1 MEEKV
6 KKTKFFVEHWVAAL
20 AVGILLCLVGL
31 VSIVSLPV
39 EQYPNIAPPMVII
52 TANYSG
58 ADASAVQ
65 KSVIMP
71 IEEQVNGVEDMMYM
85 TSTARSNGSAE
96 IDVYFKQG
104 TDADQATVNVQNRV
118 NQALG
123 LLPSEVTTQ
132 GVTVT
137 KSVNSILQI
146 LSLESTDDKFDQK
159 FISNYLDIN
168 VVPAISRVTG
178 VGRTQM
184 LGDKY
189 GVRIWLKPDI
199 MGAYGVS
206 PDEIIS
212 SINEQNIVAPIGSFE
227 SSINKIDV
235 EFNGLLNDMSEFEN
249 IVIRSSSDGRVL
261 RLADVADV
269 ELGTKAYDY
278 RTDIDGHPGV
288 LFIIN
293 QAPGANATQVNAE
306 INKNLEKIS
315 KTLPAGLEFKQ
326 LETSDDFLHA
336 SMHSVLETL
345 IIAII
350 LVILI
355 VYIFLQNLKAT
366 IVPSVSIIVSL
377 IGTFAIVKVVG
388 FSLNLLTLFAL
399 VLAIGTV
406 VDDAIV
412 VVEAVMAKLEAGY
425 KSTRTAVND
434 ALSEVTAACIST
446 ALVFMA
452 VFIPVTFMSGTS
464 GTFFKQFGTIMAA
477 SVALSAVSALTICPA
492 LCALLFKPKKEGETE
507 KKNLNYYMRTAYNAA
522 YNAVEKKYMSGVTK
536 FIKKPAFAWILLA
549 AFTGGMVWLMTTAQK
564 DLVPQEDQGFL
575 LVDVTMA
582 PGTYLNETETTLH
595 QLENYVRTLDDA
607 ELVGGITGYSMMNGG
622 AGTNYATMMVR
633 LKNWEERSFYSIAD
647 MQKSI
652 YVWAMVNLP
661 QATVTPFQMPQIP
674 GYGTGSMMEL
684 DLQDRSGSG
693 DNQAFIDLSNEFA
706 KKLQA
711 RPEVSTASASY
722 SQDYPKYRLEVDA
735 AACKRKGVSPKTVVN
750 TIGTNLAGK
759 YIGNYIQYGKVYQ
772 VLVEANDSY
781 RMEPSTLNKIFVQ
794 TSGGMAPAS
803 EFVTLKQ
810 GLGSSQ
816 ERRFNL
822 FPCYNMS
829 VSPASGYT
837 SAHVRTAVDE
847 VMAEVFPDD
856 YGYEYG
862 GMAREEAES
871 AGSND
876 TIIIYG
882 IAILIIYLILA
893 CLYNSVFIPFAV
905 LFSIPF
911 GLFGAYLTIRPLES
925 LMGVGANI
933 YVQTGV
939 IMLMGL
945 VAKTAILITEFA
957 IQKHE
962 EGMPI
967 LDAAIGACKDRLRP
981 ILMTVSTM
989 VIGMIPLAVEGGA
1002 GAVGN
1007 KSLSL
1012 TVIGGMI
1019 VGIIAILF
1027 VTPAFYMV
1035 FQKIHEKL
1043 TPGEKEEEIDNV
1055 ESVAEVSE

>member
-1 MEEKV
+1 MEENV
-6 KKTKFFVEHWVAAL
+6 KKTKFFVKHWVAAF
-20 AVGILLCLVGL
+20 AIGVVILLVGL
-31 VSIVSLPV
+31 LSIFTLPI
-39 EQYPNIAPPMVII
+39 EQYPDIAPPMVII

-58 ADASAVQ
+58 ADANAVQ

-71 IEEQVNGVEDMMYM
+71 IEEQVNGVEDMLYM

-96 IDVYFKQG
+96 IYVYFKQG
-104 TDADQATVNVQNRV
+104 TDADQATTNVQNRV
-118 NQALG
+118 NRALG
-123 LLPSEVTTQ
+123 LLPSVVTTQ

-146 LSLESTDDKFDQK
+146 LSLESTDDRFDQK
-159 FISNYLDIN
+159 FIANYLDIN
-168 VVPAISRVTG
+168 VIPAVSRVTG
-178 VGRTQM
+178 VGRTQL
-184 LGDKY
+184 LGNVY
-189 GVRIWLKPDI
+189 GVRIWLKPDV
-199 MGAYGVS
+199 MGMYNIS
-206 PDEIIS
+206 PDEVAAA
-212 SINEQNIVAPIGSFE
+212 INEQNLVAPIGSFE
-227 SSINKIDV
+227 STVNKIDI
-235 EFNGLLNDMSEFEN
+235 EYNGLLNDMSEFEN
-249 IVIRSSSDGRVL
+249 IVVRATPDGNLL

-269 ELGTKAYDY
+269 ELGTQSYDY
-278 RTDIDGHPGV
+278 RTDVDGHPGV

-306 INKNLEKIS
+306 INQVLEKLS
-315 KTLPAGLEFKQ
+315 KSLPAGLEFKQ

-336 SMHSVLETL
+336 SMHSVIETL

-355 VYIFLQNLKAT
+355 VYLFLQDFKAT
-366 IVPSVSIIVSL
+366 IVPSVSIIISL
-377 IGTFAIVKVVG
+377 VGTFAVAKVVG

-412 VVEAVMAKLEAGY
+412 VVEAVMAKLESGY
-425 KSTRTAVND
+425 KSATAAVND

-464 GTFFKQFGTIMAA
+464 GTFFMQFGIIMAA

-492 LCALLFKPKKEGETE
+492 LCALLFKPKQEGDGE
-507 KKNLNYYMRTAYNAA
+507 KKSLSYYVRLGYTTAFNAI
-522 YNAVEKKYMSGVTK
+522 EKKYLSGVGK
-536 FIKKPAFAWILLA
+536 FMKKPAFAWILLA
-549 AFTGGMVWLMTTAQK
+549 VFTASMAWLMVTAQK
-564 DLVPQEDQGFL
+564 DLVPQEDQGFMM
-575 LVDVTMA
+575 VDVGLA
-582 PGTYLNETETTLH
+582 SGTYLNETEATVKK
-595 QLENYVRTLDDA
+595 LEDFVRGIDEV
-607 ELVGGITGYSMMNGG
+607 ELVSGITGYSMINGG
-622 AGTNYATMMVR
+622 AGTNYGTLMVR
-633 LKNWEERSFYSIAD
+633 LKNWEERSFYSIAAV
-647 MQKSI
+647 QKQI
-652 YVWAMVNLP
+652 YGWAMVNLP
-661 QATVTPFQMPQIP
+661 EATITPYQMPQIP

-684 DLQDRSGSG
+684 DLQDRSGTG
-693 DNQAFIDLSNEFA
+693 DNQTFVDMGAEFT
-706 KKLQA
+706 KKMQA
-711 RPEVSTASASY
+711 RPEVALASSSY
-722 SQDYPKYRLEVDA
+722 AQDFPKYRLTIDP
-735 AACKRKGVSPKTVVN
+735 AACKRKGVSPKTVIN
-750 TIGTNLAGK
+750 TIGANLAGR

-772 VLVEANDSY
+772 VLIEADSIY
-781 RMEPSTLNKIFVQ
+781 RMAPGTLNQIFVP

-803 EFVTLKQ
+803 EFVTLTE

-822 FPCYNMS
+822 FPCYNMALM
-829 VSPASGYT
+829 PAPGYT
-837 SAHVRTAVDE
+837 TAHVRTAVDE
-847 VMAEVFPDD
+847 VMEEVFPSD
-856 YGYEYG
+856 YSYEYG

-871 AGSND
+871 AGSNE
-876 TIIIYG
+876 TVLIYG

-893 CLYNSVFIPFAV
+893 CLYNSLFIPFAV

-957 IQKHE
+957 IQKRE
-962 EGMPI
+962 EGLSI
-967 LDAAIGACKDRLRP
+967 FDAAIGACKDRLRP

-1012 TVIGGMI
+1012 TVIVGMI
-1019 VGIIAILF
+1019 VGIVAILF
-1027 VTPAFYMV
+1027 VTPAFYIF
-1035 FQKIHEKL
+1035 FQKLHEKL
-1043 TPGEKEEEIDNV
+1043 TPGDASEELEMSKE
-1055 ESVAEVSE
+1055 